1 MPERTENRCSNKS
14 LCKNVHSS
22 TCDNSQQVETAQMS
36 TEWWPRKQNAVHIH
50 AMRCYSA
57 TKKKKRGADA
67 CFDTDEPWKHNAKWR
82 RPGAHTK
89 ARTVW
94 FHLSEIARTS
104 TPLETDS
111 RVMAAGAG
119 EGTMEP
125 GSEMVTP
132 HRQRTQDHWTAHS
145 KIVKT
150 VTDSYVYL
158 TTIFLK
164 DNQFE
169 GSNTKSS

>member
-1 MPERTENRCSNKS
+1 MFIAALATTVNRWK
-14 LCKNVHSS
+14 
-22 TCDNSQQVETAQMS
+22 Q
-36 TEWWPRKQNAVHIH
+36 RKCPPSDDRVSKTWYIH
-50 AMRCYSA
+50 AMQCYSA
-57 TKKKKRGADA
+57 TQKKRGADA

-132 HRQRTQDHWTAHS
+132 HRQRTQYHWTAHS